1 MAFFIN
7 SKIHSYFLLLLVIP
21 HPHYSDV
28 GARFYETARSAIQVA
43 TEPPPAHRN
52 LLCATPPISYGPPGD
67 LTSHLL
73 SKSLERER
81 EQRDKERK
89 ALSIPGM

>member
-1 MAFFIN
+1 M
-7 SKIHSYFLLLLVIP
+7 IP

-52 LLCATPPISYGPPGD
+52 LLCATPPVAYGTPGE

>member
-1 MAFFIN
+1 MYFF
-7 SKIHSYFLLLLVIP
+7 HSSVIP

-52 LLCATPPISYGPPGD
+52 LLCATPPVAYAGE

-89 ALSIPGM
+89 ALSIPGIVFRSAIDILL